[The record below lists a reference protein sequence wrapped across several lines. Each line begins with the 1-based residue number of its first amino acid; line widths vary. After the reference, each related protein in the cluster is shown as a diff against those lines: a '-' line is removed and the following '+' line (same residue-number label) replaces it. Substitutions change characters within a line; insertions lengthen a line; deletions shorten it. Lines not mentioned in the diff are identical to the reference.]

1 MASVDL
7 FTQAAN
13 LQLIGNHRR
22 FLVAR
27 MGFTGSTWLAKL
39 LNSHPDVMCTHE
51 QVVVRVHPRK
61 SFDAADV
68 WRMVSAIAWNTYNG
82 AYRAAGDVGS
92 IFLGHAM
99 ALRGKFTT
107 ALLMRHPARLLN
119 ARLKVYPSYPYFAE
133 IDAESRAAIL
143 ERWDLDVAQLSKTDA
158 RFVCDLFTFA
168 TQVQAVGN
176 VDFVIRIE
184 DLRNVDRCHEI
195 ARGLTGVEYDTGTI
209 LRALSNPVNRHTGA
223 ASVPEI
229 VGRFTPQQ
237 RDWYHTLLRDAA
249 PKFGYD
255 LHADVALAQGA

>member
-1 MASVDL
+1 
-7 FTQAAN
+7 
-13 LQLIGNHRR
+13 
-22 FLVAR
+22 

-61 SFDAADV
+61 SFDAGDI

-133 IDAESRAAIL
+133 IDAESRTAIL

-176 VDFVIRIE
+176 VDFLIRIE
-184 DLRNVDRCHEI
+184 DLRNLDRCHEV
-195 ARGLTGVEYDTGTI
+195 AHGLTGVEYETATI
-209 LRALSNPVNRHTGA
+209 LRALSNPVNRHTAA

-255 LHADVALAQGA
+255 LDADVALAQGAWGTGST